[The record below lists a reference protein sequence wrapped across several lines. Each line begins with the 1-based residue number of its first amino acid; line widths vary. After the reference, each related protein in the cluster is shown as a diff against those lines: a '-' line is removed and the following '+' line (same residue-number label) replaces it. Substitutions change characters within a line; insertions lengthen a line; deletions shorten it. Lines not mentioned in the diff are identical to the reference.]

1 MISTDEPCKKP
12 KRKLTR
18 KLTRKP
24 IKTSISTRHLHNC
37 DLFDD
42 EVTVERDGSKFT
54 FKWNGTY
61 GSRIDYDDLH
71 YEYGEFYEVET
82 FAPTAPRPAS
92 RTSTRYSPTEQFRGI
107 DYIYESDGKG

>member
-12 KRKLTR
+12 KRKLMR

-42 EVTVERDGSKFT
+42 KVAVERDGSKFT
-54 FKWNGTY
+54 FKWNGMY
-61 GSRIDYDDLH
+61 GSRINYDDLH
-71 YEYGEFYEVET
+71 YEYMESFT
-82 FAPTAPRPAS
+82 KLKPSPTAPRPAS
-92 RTSTRYSPTEQFRGI
+92 RTYKVFAN
-107 DYIYESDGKG
+107 